1 MFKWKEPTTPGAKG
15 DEGVYRTS
23 SVTQTQKLNTLL
35 KGSRLTGDIT
45 VSCDMEL
52 SGEVEGNI
60 TCEQNANIVIKGV
73 CRGSIKTEEGNAT
86 IEGELNSGDIISGGD
101 ITVTGR
107 FNGGKAMSKGRIKI
121 NGEFSGRLEGKE
133 IEIGPNAK
141 GKGELFYKE
150 YISISKGAK
159 IEAQINRVQEEVAP
173 KKKAEMKV
181 INMELPAKEAKAEK
195 R

>member
-1 MFKWKEPTTPGAKG
+1 MFKWKEPTTTTT
-15 DEGVYRTS
+15 DSREGVYKGNITPP
-23 SVTQTQKLNTLL
+23 QKVNTLL

-52 SGEVEGNI
+52 SGEVDGNI

-73 CRGSIKTEEGNAT
+73 CRGSIKTEEGSAT
-86 IEGELNSGDIISGGD
+86 IEGELSDGDIIAGGD
-101 ITVTGR
+101 ITVTGK
-107 FNGGKAMSKGRIKI
+107 FNGGRAISKGRIKI

-141 GKGELFYKE
+141 GKGELLYKE
-150 YISISKGAK
+150 SISISRGAK
-159 IEAQINRVQEEVAP
+159 IEAQINRMQEEVATQ
-173 KKKAEMKV
+173 KKAEMKV
-181 INMELPAKEAKAEK
+181 INMELPAKGAGGD

>member
-1 MFKWKEPTTPGAKG
+1 MFKWKEPTNQGTKSN
-15 DEGVYRTS
+15 EGSIYRS
-23 SVTQTQKLNTLL
+23 SNVIQAQKLNTLL

-73 CRGSIKTEEGNAT
+73 CRGGIRTEEGSAT
-86 IEGELNSGDIISGGD
+86 IEGELHDGDIIAGGD
-101 ITVTGR
+101 ITVTGK
-107 FNGGKAMSKGRIKI
+107 FNGGRAISKGKVKI
-121 NGEFSGRLEGKE
+121 NGEFSGRIEGKE

-141 GKGELFYKE
+141 GKGELCYRE

-159 IEAQINRVQEEVAP
+159 IEAQINRIQEEVAS
-173 KKKAEMKV
+173 KRKAEMKV
-181 INMELPAKEAKAEK
+181 INMELPAKEVKAEK
-195 R
+195 

>member
-1 MFKWKEPTTPGAKG
+1 MFKWKETTTTTDPRG
-15 DEGVYRTS
+15 DVHKASSITS
-23 SVTQTQKLNTLL
+23 PQKVNTLL

-60 TCEQNANIVIKGV
+60 TCEQNANIVIKGA
-73 CRGSIKTEEGNAT
+73 CRGSIKTEEGSAT
-86 IEGELNSGDIISGGD
+86 IEGELSEGDIIAGGD
-101 ITVTGR
+101 ITVTGK
-107 FNGGKAMSKGRIKI
+107 FSGGKAISKGKIRI
-121 NGEFSGRLEGKE
+121 NGEFSGRLEAKE

-141 GKGELFYKE
+141 GRGELFYRE
-150 YISISKGAK
+150 SISISRGAK
-159 IEAQINRVQEEVAP
+159 IEAQINRVQEEVAT

-181 INMELPAKEAKAEK
+181 INMELPAKEAGGD